1 MLTPQDILHFW
12 FQELTP
18 EMHFSKSAELDQTIR
33 NRFLEIHTQIL
44 EGRAAEWRKT
54 PEGRLAEIIVL
65 DQFSRNMFRGTALA
79 FACDALALESA
90 KMAVKTGE
98 DQKLTLEQRKFL
110 YMPFMHSEIR
120 EDHQQAVKLFSQ
132 KGLETNLQFELKH
145 KEIID
150 RFGRYP
156 HRNEVLKRTSTKE
169 ELDFLKNEDS
179 SF

>member
-18 EMHFSKSAELDQTIR
+18 EMHFSKSAELDQNIR

-44 EGRAAEWRKT
+44 EGRATEWRKT

-65 DQFSRNMFRGTALA
+65 DQFSRNMFRDTALA

-110 YMPFMHSEIR
+110 YMPFMHSESR
-120 EDHQQAVKLFSQ
+120 EDHQQAVKLYSQ
-132 KGLETNLQFELKH
+132 KGLETHLQFELKH

-169 ELDFLKNEDS
+169 ELEFLKNEDS